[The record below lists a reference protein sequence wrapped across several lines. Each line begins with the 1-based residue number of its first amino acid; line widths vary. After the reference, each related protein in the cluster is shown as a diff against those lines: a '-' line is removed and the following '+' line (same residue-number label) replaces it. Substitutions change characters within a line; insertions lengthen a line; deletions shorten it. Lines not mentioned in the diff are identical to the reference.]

1 VDENVRKTIQQALQ
15 NDGVWDIIDG
25 SQSQFFE
32 VGHPYTHLV
41 LTDAALYEKVLE
53 SMRALKR
60 NSAKNLGYIVR
71 SRWDIVA
78 VEYKGPYY
86 DSTGNLRTASEIN
99 VTLKSGARI
108 QRVRVAVTY
117 MASRALQE
125 WTGAAENDSDAT
137 RGGLRLDWEP
147 SDINRLTLQGDYYQ
161 SDSSE
166 SFDEALLTPP
176 FVNTANFTEHDDG
189 GNILGHWT
197 HDFSETSQLTLQM
210 YYDYMEQGDAPAVI
224 RNDAYDVDLQHRF
237 TLGDRQDIVWGL
249 GYRYEYE
256 AVTTNSFVSF
266 APPVTHQTILSA
278 FVQDEIKLAR
288 SAWFTVKVVVVAAV
302 IQDRLHL
309 TIGSKFEHNDFTGF
323 EIEPSAR
330 LAWTPTEKQT
340 VWVAVSRAVRTPTKR
355 PTSPSSTCAPGSGNP
370 PACTT
375 LTAGRASL

>member
-1 VDENVRKTIQQALQ
+1 MVDENVRKTIQQALQ

-125 WTGAAENDSDAT
+125 WTGAAENDYDRHKQEMAYAARKYVEILLSG
-137 RGGLRLDWEP
+137 RGRDNSWDPLWQQEVLEISADVISWIR
-147 SDINRLTLQGDYYQ
+147 
-161 SDSSE
+161 
-166 SFDEALLTPP
+166 
-176 FVNTANFTEHDDG
+176 
-189 GNILGHWT
+189 
-197 HDFSETSQLTLQM
+197 SQVGQR
-210 YYDYMEQGDAPAVI
+210 D
-224 RNDAYDVDLQHRF
+224 
-237 TLGDRQDIVWGL
+237 
-249 GYRYEYE
+249 
-256 AVTTNSFVSF
+256 
-266 APPVTHQTILSA
+266 
-278 FVQDEIKLAR
+278 
-288 SAWFTVKVVVVAAV
+288 
-302 IQDRLHL
+302 
-309 TIGSKFEHNDFTGF
+309 
-323 EIEPSAR
+323 
-330 LAWTPTEKQT
+330 
-340 VWVAVSRAVRTPTKR
+340 
-355 PTSPSSTCAPGSGNP
+355 
-370 PACTT
+370 
-375 LTAGRASL
+375 